1 MIQPKYTNSL
11 IHETSPYL
19 LQHAHNPVEWHPWS
33 ESTLARAR
41 SMDKMLLISIGY
53 SACHWCHVMEKE
65 SFMDEEVAAI
75 MNKHFICIKVD
86 REERPDVDQVY
97 MNAVQL
103 ITGSGGWPLNCFALP
118 DGRPFF
124 GGTYFRRGQ
133 WVQLMENIA
142 GLFRERRKE
151 LVEQAG
157 ALTMGVQKNDLIPA
171 FSAGTP
177 MELKDL
183 DQAGAGLEKQFDY
196 KEGGFAG
203 APKFPMPSSFAFLL
217 RYGFSSENTK
227 ISEFVHLTLRKMAYG
242 GIYDQI
248 GGGFARYSTDANW
261 KVPHFEKMLYD
272 NAQLIS
278 LYSEACQVSGE
289 QLFKEIAE
297 ETIQFC
303 LREMAS
309 KEGGFFSSLDADSE
323 GEEGKYYTWGTAEI
337 NQILGNHSDLIKKY
351 YHIGGKGFWEPGR
364 NILIRTQSPEEF
376 AKSQGLQPSA
386 FKSILKP
393 AKTRLLKARNKRI
406 RPGLDDKILTSW
418 NGMMIKALADAYR
431 VFGKME
437 YLEAAMRNAQFIMG
451 KVFGVDGRLFHS
463 YNRGKASVNGF
474 LEDYCFLAEGLLAL
488 YQSSFNEDY
497 LQKAKSLADYAL
509 AHFYD
514 EETGF
519 IFLTSDLDPPLIAR
533 KHEIYDNV
541 IPSSNSVMA
550 GILHI
555 LGLIFEDEKYLELS
569 EKMLIRIKEQ
579 FMRHPSAFAN
589 WGSVM
594 LQNVFPSFTVVII
607 GKEFREKAA
616 AMQKRYHPNVF
627 YCASGSGSELPVFSN
642 RYVEGETLIY
652 VCSGKDCKLPTSSLE
667 KAFSFLNPQRTSGP
681 SRGKC

>member
-1 MIQPKYTNSL
+1 MEHHSHTNSL

-33 ESTLARAR
+33 ESTLAKAR
-41 SMDKMLLISIGY
+41 SLDKMLLISIGY

-65 SFMDEEVAAI
+65 SFEDEEVAAI

-142 GLFRERRKE
+142 GLYQNRRKE
-151 LVEQAG
+151 LEEQASS
-157 ALTMGVQKNDLIPA
+157 LTHGVQKNDLKPA
-171 FSAGTP
+171 VASGKPLEINDINRAV
-177 MELKDL
+177 
-183 DQAGAGLEKQFDY
+183 ANLEKHFDL
-196 KEGGFAG
+196 KEGGLSG
-203 APKFPMPSSFAFLL
+203 APKFPMPSILDFLL
-217 RYGFSSENTK
+217 HYGFNSKNAE
-227 ISEFVHLTLRKMAYG
+227 IREFSYFTLRKMAYG

-248 GGGFARYSTDANW
+248 GGGFARYSTDASW

-278 LYSEACQVSGE
+278 LYTDAYHASGE
-289 QLFKEIAE
+289 PLFKEIGE

-303 LREMAS
+303 FREMKS
-309 KEGGFFSSLDADSE
+309 EEGGFYSALDADSE
-323 GEEGKYYTWGTAEI
+323 GDEGKYYTWGTAEI

-351 YHIGGKGFWEPGR
+351 YHIGGKGFWELGR

-376 AKSQGLQPSA
+376 ARSQGLQPSA
-386 FKSILKP
+386 FKGILKP
-393 AKTRLLKARNKRI
+393 AKARLLKARNKRV
-406 RPGLDDKILTSW
+406 RPGLDDKVLTSW

-431 VFGKME
+431 VFGKNE
-437 YLEAAMRNAQFIMG
+437 YRDAAMQNAEFIMG
-451 KVFGVDGRLFHS
+451 KIMRTEGQLYHS
-463 YNRGKASVNGF
+463 YNKGKASINGF
-474 LEDYCFLAEGLLAL
+474 LEDYCFLADGLLAL
-488 YQSSFNEDY
+488 YQATFGEEY
-497 LQKAKSLADYAL
+497 LSKAKLLADYAL
-509 AHFYD
+509 EHFFDTEKGLFY
-514 EETGF
+514 
-519 IFLTSDLDPPLIAR
+519 LTSDLDPPLIAR

-550 GILHI
+550 GVLQI
-555 LGLIFEDEKYLELS
+555 LGLIFEDEKYLDIS
-569 EKMLIRIKEQ
+569 EKMLFKIQDQ
-579 FMRHPSAFAN
+579 FMSYPSAFAN

-594 LQNVFPSFTVVII
+594 LQMAFPFYTVVVT

-616 AMQKRYHPNVF
+616 SMQKIHHPNVF
-627 YCASGSGSELPVFSN
+627 FCASESGSELPVFAN

-652 VCSGKDCKLPTSSLE
+652 VCSGNECKLPVTSVETAVRFISY
-667 KAFSFLNPQRTSGP
+667 S
-681 SRGKC
+681 